1 MNITLKLLLAV
12 LSTEAARKLAV
23 LAVETIAKRTKTTVD
38 DVFVVY
44 LAQALG
50 VKLPVE
56 FD

>member
-38 DVFVVY
+38 DVFVIY

>member
-56 FD
+56 FE